1 VDLIRVNTPTG
12 SGLFSPEQVR
22 ALLDSSRPAK
32 STSAIPPP
40 RPLSKR
46 AQAHVAQVDAQ
57 ATERQAAVDRA
68 LALGVNVAKA
78 KADDTPQVAVFDAQ
92 GNLVGCVPE
101 DRIIPVAQMQGSGGR
116 AAKSM
121 SRGAQRTGQQQLG
134 GPTPRGG
141 VPVVPA
147 QDTDD
152 QSLVKTLAKA
162 APHIALMKARLQPGS
177 SATAAERVE
186 ALDFLNV
193 AATTALAVAQPRPR
207 RR

>member
-12 SGLFSPEQVR
+12 SGMLTPQQVR
-22 ALLDSSRPAK
+22 ELLDSGRLAK
-32 STSAIPPP
+32 GTSAIPPP

-57 ATERQAAVDRA
+57 ATAVDRA

-78 KADDTPQVAVFDAQ
+78 KADDTPQVAVYDAQ

-116 AAKSM
+116 AAKAM